1 MKKDLFENMLKL
13 NNNFIDNINYIV
25 NLIVYYNKN
34 TIDKNDIYN
43 EICNNN
49 YKYYEYNKIIDKNSY
64 LNSNNECLLTII
76 EDNFLGVYNNI
87 EFNITIKTYEYKY
100 FKIKYYYFNN
110 NILNIKFYIDK
121 NININYTIF
130 CNFKYNIYF
139 LCKKYKNNTVFIY
152 NNIFD
157 KDHIGRINI
166 KKYIYS
172 KNINKEIIYYDYIE
186 IYKISIFEKNI
197 NINEFFYIK
206 KYLYYDNENIY
217 DYIISSYYLNI
228 FKINNNNNFIL
239 ICKKLFVINYN
250 KKKFKIFNFT
260 KNDINYNIF
269 YKNFHFIN
277 SYYTIF
283 KLKFLL

>member
-1 MKKDLFENMLKL
+1 M
-13 NNNFIDNINYIV
+13 
-25 NLIVYYNKN
+25 
-34 TIDKNDIYN
+34 TQQ
-43 EICNNN
+43 
-49 YKYYEYNKIIDKNSY
+49 IIILEVQHY
-64 LNSNNECLLTII
+64 
-76 EDNFLGVYNNI
+76 
-87 EFNITIKTYEYKY
+87 FNI
-100 FKIKYYYFNN
+100 
-110 NILNIKFYIDK
+110 
-121 NININYTIF
+121 
-130 CNFKYNIYF
+130 
-139 LCKKYKNNTVFIY
+139 
-152 NNIFD
+152 
-157 KDHIGRINI
+157 
-166 KKYIYS
+166 KYIYS

>member
-34 TIDKNDIYN
+34 TINKNDIYN

-49 YKYYEYNKIIDKNSY
+49 YKYYEYNKIIEKNSY
-64 LNSNNECLLTII
+64 LNANNDFLFNII
-76 EDNFLGVYNNI
+76 EDNFIIIYHNI
-87 EFNITIKTYEYKY
+87 ITINITIKMYKY
-100 FKIKYYYFNN
+100 KYLKIKYYYFNN
-110 NILNIKFYIDK
+110 NIFNIKFYIDN
-121 NININYTIF
+121 NININYTKMYK
-130 CNFKYNIYF
+130 FKYNNYI
-139 LCKKYKNNTVFIY
+139 LCKKYKNSKVFIY
-152 NNIFD
+152 YD
-157 KDHIGRINI
+157 KEDIDRINI
-166 KKYIYS
+166 ITNIYN
-172 KNINKEIIYYDYIE
+172 KNIKKIIYNDIDYNE
-186 IYKISIFEKNI
+186 PHKINIFNKNI
-197 NINEFFYIK
+197 HLYEYFYINK
-206 KYLYYDNENIY
+206 DLFYDNENIY

-269 YKNFHFIN
+269 YKKFYFIN
-277 SYYTIF
+277 SYYTTF